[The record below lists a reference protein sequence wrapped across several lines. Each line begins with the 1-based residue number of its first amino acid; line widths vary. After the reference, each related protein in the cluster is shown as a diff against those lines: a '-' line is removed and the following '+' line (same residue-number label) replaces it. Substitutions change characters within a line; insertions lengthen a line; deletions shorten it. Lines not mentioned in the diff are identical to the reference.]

1 MIDTG
6 TRVVGVIGW
15 PVEHSLSPAM
25 HNAALAEMEL
35 NWVYLAFA
43 VAPERVGAA
52 VEAVRGLGL
61 VGLNVTIPH
70 KQAVVEYLDEL
81 DDAARALG
89 AVNTIVRRDD
99 RLMGHNTDGP
109 GFLRS
114 LEEKGH
120 SVAGGSVVVIGA
132 GGAARSVAYAVARAG
147 ASALSILNRT
157 EARAEEVALLA
168 REGAQDVPVNTGPLT
183 GGEAERAVVEADVV
197 VDCTSVGMYPNLDEG
212 PVIPGEW
219 LHEGQVVVDLTYNPR
234 ETTLLRAARRRGA
247 AVVDGTGMLVHQGAI
262 SLQYWSGRE
271 APVET
276 MRRALLD
283 ALAQRQGQ

>member
-25 HNAALAEMEL
+25 HNAALAEMDL

-89 AVNTIVRRDD
+89 AVNTIVRRND

-114 LEEKGH
+114 LEEEGH

-147 ASALSILNRT
+147 ASALNILNRT

-168 REGAQDVPVNTGPLT
+168 REGAQDVPVSTGPLT

-197 VDCTSVGMYPNLDEG
+197 VDCTSVGMYPNVDEG